1 MDAHLENVALGP
13 CGFRQCKGLERR
25 NNVDVKSGRAAIGKE
40 DVSRARSEPA
50 LEFLLRGPEQQ
61 TEQR

>member
-1 MDAHLENVALGP
+1 M
-13 CGFRQCKGLERR
+13 
-25 NNVDVKSGRAAIGKE
+25 DVKSGRAAIGKE